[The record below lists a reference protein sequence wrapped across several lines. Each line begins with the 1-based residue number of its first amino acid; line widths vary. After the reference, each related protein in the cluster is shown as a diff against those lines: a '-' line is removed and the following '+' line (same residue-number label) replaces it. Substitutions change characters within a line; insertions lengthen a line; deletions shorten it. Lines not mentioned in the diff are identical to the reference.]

1 MAGAA
6 RKKLVG
12 RYEVGRTIGQGAF
25 AKVKFAVDS
34 DTGAAVAMKVLDKA
48 TILNHRMMHQV
59 GSAGA
64 GGIYLRNNVG
74 HTENS
79 IYTTENL
86 ISSRYIFLTEKAGV
100 CRSLK
105 MKKLIFTRKRLEK
118 EGQGEQ
124 LPQITKTCYTLSPLK
139 HNQANLISPQK
150 CLEILLSF
158 GSNFLLFLGPAVEI
172 SAVTL
177 FPHIPKIVDEQSVD
191 MPPMNMS
198 GLCYVHIP
206 PILNRIRS
214 INSRAV
220 RILLRSIDQE
230 KNLHFC
236 SAQALQIFSTE
247 IKREISIMK
256 IVRHPNIVRLN
267 EVLAGQTKIYIILEL
282 ITGGELFDKIARQGK
297 LRENESRKYFQQ
309 LIDAIDYCHSKGVYH
324 RDLKPE
330 NLLLDSHGNLKV
342 TDFGLST
349 LSQNI
354 CLLIFQCADFG
365 FLFLGGFQGFLHTTC
380 GTPNYVA
387 PEVLSKDGYDGSAAD
402 VWSCGVILYVLMAG
416 YLPFEENDLPTLYDK
431 ITAAHFSCPDWFS
444 SGAKSLIQRILDPN
458 PKTRMTVE
466 GIRAD
471 AWFKN
476 NYVAHKRGEDEN
488 VCLDDVQ
495 AVFDN
500 IEDKY
505 VSEQV
510 THNDG
515 GPLIM
520 NAFEMITLSQG
531 LDLSSLFDRQ
541 QICQDAVMN
550 TSMKKGLLKSSLA
563 CAILGTSPV
572 ELSHLMPIL
581 SQHQEY
587 VKRQTRFVSR
597 KPARTI
603 AATIQVVADSMG
615 IKVHSYNY
623 KIFEVAPSL
632 FMVDVRKVAGDT
644 LEYHRFYKNLCSK
657 LESIIWRPIENFVAL
672 FWKKEF
678 VFIRRTVASCHL
690 SLRQGVAVPFVEI
703 SPTSPVEA
711 NTTRFINE
719 RRGPDAH
726 TPQDEVSGPN
736 QPWKVPGPSCAAMRP
751 RKRGRPTSW
760 LSLLRPYYLAD
771 QHRKVQLN
779 LASSPPT
786 EKFKP
791 RRNCGMRKQSTG
803 LYSRK
808 RQGSGEEIQP
818 QKARASE
825 TLAKARSPRISGN
838 RYRYCIKQPST
849 GDDTTH
855 VRAHAQRLQAVPQT
869 EREWNWNSHTHRKR
883 RGQLDIQEPEQSI
896 YYEGRTLP
904 NRTCYEPSSID
915 VHNYGTRS
923 TGKEDTDNI

>member
-48 TILNHRMMHQV
+48 TILNHRMMHQ
-59 GSAGA
+59 
-64 GGIYLRNNVG
+64 
-74 HTENS
+74 
-79 IYTTENL
+79 
-86 ISSRYIFLTEKAGV
+86 
-100 CRSLK
+100 
-105 MKKLIFTRKRLEK
+105 
-118 EGQGEQ
+118 
-124 LPQITKTCYTLSPLK
+124 
-139 HNQANLISPQK
+139 
-150 CLEILLSF
+150 
-158 GSNFLLFLGPAVEI
+158 
-172 SAVTL
+172 
-177 FPHIPKIVDEQSVD
+177 
-191 MPPMNMS
+191 
-198 GLCYVHIP
+198 
-206 PILNRIRS
+206 
-214 INSRAV
+214 
-220 RILLRSIDQE
+220 
-230 KNLHFC
+230 
-236 SAQALQIFSTE
+236 

-349 LSQNI
+349 LSQN
-354 CLLIFQCADFG
+354 
-365 FLFLGGFQGFLHTTC
+365 GFLHTTC

-541 QICQDAVMN
+541 Q
-550 TSMKKGLLKSSLA
+550 
-563 CAILGTSPV
+563 
-572 ELSHLMPIL
+572 
-581 SQHQEY
+581 EY

-623 KIFEVAPSL
+623 KL
-632 FMVDVRKVAGDT
+632 R
-644 LEYHRFYKNLCSK
+644 LEGVSSNKMSPFAVVLEFYKNLCSK
-657 LESIIWRPIENFVAL
+657 LESIIWRPIE
-672 FWKKEF
+672 
-678 VFIRRTVASCHL
+678 
-690 SLRQGVAVPFVEI
+690 
-703 SPTSPVEA
+703 
-711 NTTRFINE
+711 
-719 RRGPDAH
+719 
-726 TPQDEVSGPN
+726 VSA
-736 QPWKVPGPSCAAMRP
+736 KSA
-751 RKRGRPTSW
+751 
-760 LSLLRPYYLAD
+760 LLR
-771 QHRKVQLN
+771 
-779 LASSPPT
+779 
-786 EKFKP
+786 
-791 RRNCGMRKQSTG
+791 
-803 LYSRK
+803 
-808 RQGSGEEIQP
+808 
-818 QKARASE
+818 
-825 TLAKARSPRISGN
+825 
-838 RYRYCIKQPST
+838 
-849 GDDTTH
+849 TT
-855 VRAHAQRLQAVPQT
+855 
-869 EREWNWNSHTHRKR
+869 
-883 RGQLDIQEPEQSI
+883 
-896 YYEGRTLP
+896 
-904 NRTCYEPSSID
+904 TC
-915 VHNYGTRS
+915 
-923 TGKEDTDNI
+923 